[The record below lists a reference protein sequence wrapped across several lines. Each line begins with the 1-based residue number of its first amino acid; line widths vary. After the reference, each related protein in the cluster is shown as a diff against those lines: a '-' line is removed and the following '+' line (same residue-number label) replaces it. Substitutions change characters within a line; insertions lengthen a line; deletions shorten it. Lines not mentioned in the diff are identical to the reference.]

1 MRLTVSLRDLCAASL
16 ATWRLTR
23 LLAREDGPWACIA
36 RLRELAGDTET
47 GALLDCF
54 ACLSLWV
61 AVPFACRVARGWPD
75 RVLVTLAL
83 SGAAMAIESAI
94 PETAPPPPAA
104 WHVEPDPAQQ

>member
-1 MRLTVSLRDLCAASL
+1 MRLTVSLRDFCAASL

-36 RLRELAGDTET
+36 WLRELAGDTEA

-61 AVPFACRVARGWPD
+61 AVPFACRIVRAWPD

-83 SGAAMAIESAI
+83 SAAAMAIEYAM
-94 PETAPPPPAA
+94 PDPPPLAA
-104 WHVEPDPAQQ
+104 WHIEPDPAQQ